1 MLLSHADLIIF
12 GKVLLAG
19 FLAYLVG
26 WERER
31 HGHEAGIRTLALLAI
46 GSTILTAFALDT
58 FPASADRIISTITTG
73 IGFLG
78 AGMILRAQAGKVRG
92 LTTAASA
99 WVMTSISILIGG
111 GHYGLSILLTAIVL
125 FLLWLQFI
133 PWLKVLIPP
142 ESPLAIPPTPTTDNS
157 QSTSAI
163 AENQTNAMTLPE
175 TTSDSLV

>member
-12 GKVLLAG
+12 VKALLAG

-46 GSTILTAFALDT
+46 GSAILTAFALDT

-78 AGMILRAQAGKVRG
+78 AGMILRAQAGRVRG

-111 GHYGLSILLTAIVL
+111 GHYALSILLTALVL

-133 PWLKVLIPP
+133 PWLKVL
-142 ESPLAIPPTPTTDNS
+142 LPPTPPFT
-157 QSTSAI
+157 
-163 AENQTNAMTLPE
+163 PPP
-175 TTSDSLV
+175 TTSTDGGQS